1 MTLASTASMASFPLN
16 PRQYDKTTMVTA
28 EKQWAYSDN
37 SIKGQLI
44 LKRIFEVVNFLQK
57 TNENKFTWG
66 LIVVK
71 LNSFVCFLEEID
83 DPKNHFEIN
92 WPLVSKYVRYWSKY
106 TALHSTSWKFPT
118 NVLWLLIS

>member
-16 PRQYDKTTMVTA
+16 PRQYDKTTTVTA

-57 TNENKFTWG
+57 TNENKS
-66 LIVVK
+66 LA
-71 LNSFVCFLEEID
+71 S
-83 DPKNHFEIN
+83 KN
-92 WPLVSKYVRYWSKY
+92 
-106 TALHSTSWKFPT
+106 
-118 NVLWLLIS
+118 